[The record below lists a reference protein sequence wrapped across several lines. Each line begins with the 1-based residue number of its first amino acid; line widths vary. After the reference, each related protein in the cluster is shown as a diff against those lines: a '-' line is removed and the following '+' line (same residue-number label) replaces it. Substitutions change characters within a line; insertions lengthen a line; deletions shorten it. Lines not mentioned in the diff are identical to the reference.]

1 MARILFVLLLA
12 MNVGAAAWLLTRP
25 VSAERALGATDPGV
39 PALVLLKE
47 RDRAAMQATAAAAQK
62 RQETASGV
70 TASAPAFCESLGP
83 FPDRSAAQTALS
95 SVQPLTERT
104 QVRNNV
110 ARVVRGYWVHVP
122 AHASREEALATARQ
136 LSAAGVRDYYVVT
149 AGDQENTLSLGL
161 FRDQVNAEK
170 RRAQVAAM
178 GFRARVLE
186 RADERE
192 QFWIDYQSKDGKS
205 IAWQE
210 AVGAVEGVKATQV
223 HCF

>member
-12 MNVGAAAWLLTRP
+12 LNLGALAWLLTRP
-25 VSAERALGATDPGV
+25 AVADRAVGATDPGV

-47 RDRAAMQATAAAAQK
+47 RDRDAMQASAVAAQA
-62 RQETASGV
+62 QQDQSSGATPGV
-70 TASAPAFCESLGP
+70 PAYCESLGP
-83 FPDRSAAQTALS
+83 FADRETAQVALT
-95 SVQPLTERT
+95 SVQPLTQRT
-104 QVRNNV
+104 QVRNNT

-122 AHASREEALATARQ
+122 AHSSREEALATARQ

-149 AGDQENTLSLGL
+149 AGDQENTISLGL

-170 RRAQVAAM
+170 RREQVAAM

-186 RADERE
+186 RADDRE
-192 QFWIDYQSKDGKS
+192 QFWIDYQSKDGKA
-205 IAWQE
+205 IAWKSALADSDQL
-210 AVGAVEGVKATQV
+210 KATQV